1 MLFSTP
7 ARSLLNVLMLD
18 AKKYAAKNNQK
29 SVKTI
34 LNAKHNKNQMKF
46 LQQQAEYWFKP
57 THKRC
62 WHVYLHTHTH
72 ARTYTKTCHTLLY
85 THTHR
90 RDGRSLLADAT
101 ICHWSAAQ
109 AQHSK
114 ERKKKLES
122 NQKIVEQLPMQ
133 PLPCGR
139 RRLLQ
144 SCCCCCCC
152 VPKST
157 TKHIAHGNNTKK
169 QPCKPSQARP
179 RRAESSRA
187 EPKPNALSFTI
198 NARPTVARRSR
209 SWRWLIGS
217 AVAMARHSPH
227 SSVGLLSSVAR
238 QSTGSSIYL
247 PGVCVS
253 VCCVCCV
260 HACHM
265 QS

>member
-1 MLFSTP
+1 MLFCTP
-7 ARSLLNVLMLD
+7 ARSLLSVLMLD

-72 ARTYTKTCHTLLY
+72 TRTHLYKNMPHTPLH
-85 THTHR
+85 THTHTR
-90 RDGRSLLADAT
+90 QVASCRCNNLSLKCSRGTTQQREKKARIQPKNSWTAADAT
-101 ICHWSAAQ
+101 VAMW
-109 AQHSK
+109 
-114 ERKKKLES
+114 
-122 NQKIVEQLPMQ
+122 
-133 PLPCGR
+133 

-169 QPCKPSQARP
+169 QPCKPCQARP
-179 RRAESSRA
+179 SRAESSRA

-217 AVAMARHSPH
+217 AAAMARHSPH

>member
-1 MLFSTP
+1 MPHT
-7 ARSLLNVLMLD
+7 
-18 AKKYAAKNNQK
+18 
-29 SVKTI
+29 
-34 LNAKHNKNQMKF
+34 
-46 LQQQAEYWFKP
+46 
-57 THKRC
+57 
-62 WHVYLHTHTH
+62 LHTHTRWQV
-72 ARTYTKTCHTLLY
+72 ASCRCNNL
-85 THTHR
+85 
-90 RDGRSLLADAT
+90 SLKCST
-101 ICHWSAAQ
+101 GTTQ
-109 AQHSK
+109 QR
-114 ERKKKLES
+114 EQKKKLES

-144 SCCCCCCC
+144 SCCCCC

-179 RRAESSRA
+179 SRAESSRA

-217 AVAMARHSPH
+217 AEAMARHSPH

-247 PGVCVS
+247 PGVCE
-253 VCCVCCV
+253 CVLCV
-260 HACHM
+260 LCACMPHAKLVNGRITDLK
-265 QS
+265 